1 MLQFCTLQSFR
12 TLIHWMICCLQ
23 MIIIVDNNTWFRCMC
38 EACADLKERNFMK
51 KFEARRCNF
60 CDGSVIG
67 KLGVTYDT
75 SQRGELNY
83 CLNLINFM
91 SKPWAAWEW
100 KMCKQDLQ
108 LYFNLF
114 LEIEMKVFEGAAA
127 LSSCTHK
134 FSRGTSF

>member
-1 MLQFCTLQSFR
+1 
-12 TLIHWMICCLQ
+12 

-67 KLGVTYDT
+67 KLEATYDT

-83 CLNLINFM
+83 CVNLINFM
-91 SKPWAAWEW
+91 SKP
-100 KMCKQDLQ
+100 
-108 LYFNLF
+108 
-114 LEIEMKVFEGAAA
+114 
-127 LSSCTHK
+127 
-134 FSRGTSF
+134 

>member
-1 MLQFCTLQSFR
+1 
-12 TLIHWMICCLQ
+12 

-91 SKPWAAWEW
+91 SKP
-100 KMCKQDLQ
+100 
-108 LYFNLF
+108 
-114 LEIEMKVFEGAAA
+114 
-127 LSSCTHK
+127 
-134 FSRGTSF
+134 